1 MLSRSPLLLA
11 LAALLLAG
19 CGGTTPGA
27 RGTDDVTLLLDFTPN
42 AVHAGIYTAL
52 ARDYD
57 GGQRVK
63 LRVRA
68 PSSSTDAVRL
78 LQTGRADAAIL
89 DITDLALAR
98 EQGRDIVGVMAV
110 VQRPLAAVI
119 AQPGVRS
126 PRALEGERVGVTGLP
141 SDVAVLK
148 SVVSGG
154 GGDPARVRR
163 TTIGFN
169 AVPALLGGRVDA
181 VTAFWNAE
189 GVALRRARKGKAPF
203 REFRVDR
210 FGAPAYPE
218 LVLCVSRATLQDE
231 PEAIRRLVLAL
242 RRGYGEALADPESAV
257 EVLTR
262 RNRGLEREPTLEE
275 LRAVSP
281 TFTAGVERYG
291 QLNRDRLEAWSR
303 WAVKFG
309 LLKKRPDVEKTF
321 ALDVAR

>member
-1 MLSRSPLLLA
+1 MRRPSSLLLA
-11 LAALLLAG
+11 LLCLLPAG
-19 CGGTTPGA
+19 CGGTIGESGDSEA
-27 RGTDDVTLLLDFTPN
+27 TLLLDFTPN

-57 GGQRVK
+57 GGQRVR

-78 LQTGRADAAIL
+78 LQTERADAAIL

-98 EQGRDIVGVMAV
+98 ARGRDIVGVMAV

-126 PRALEGERVGVTGLP
+126 PRALEGRRVGVTGLP
-141 SDVAVLK
+141 SDVAVLR
-148 SVVSGG
+148 SIVAGA
-154 GGDPARVRR
+154 GGDAREVER

-189 GVALRRARKGKAPF
+189 GVALRRARRGRAPF

-218 LVLCVSRATLQDE
+218 LVLCVSRAKLQDE
-231 PEAIRRLVLAL
+231 PEMVRRLVLAL
-242 RRGYGEALADPESAV
+242 RRGYDEALADPESAV
-257 EVLTR
+257 EILTR

-281 TFTAGVERYG
+281 TFTSGVERYG
-291 QLNRDRLEAWSR
+291 QLDRGRLEAWSR
-303 WAVKFG
+303 WAVRFG
-309 LLKKRPDVEKTF
+309 LLDERPDIERAF

>member
-1 MLSRSPLLLA
+1 MRHRTPLLLGA
-11 LAALLLAG
+11 LALLLAG
-19 CGGTTPGA
+19 CGGTTGD
-27 RGTDDVTLLLDFTPN
+27 RGTDDATLLLDFTPN

-57 GGQRVK
+57 GGQRVRLK
-63 LRVRA
+63 VRA

-78 LQTGRADAAIL
+78 LESGRADAAIL

-98 EQGRDIVGVMAV
+98 EKGRDVVGVMAV

-119 AQPGVRS
+119 AQPGVRT
-126 PRALEGERVGVTGLP
+126 PRGLQGRRVGVTGLP
-141 SDVAVLK
+141 SDVAVLR
-148 SVVSGG
+148 SVVSGAN
-154 GGDPARVRR
+154 GDPARVQR

-189 GVALRRARKGKAPF
+189 GVALRRARRGKAPF

-231 PEAIRRLVLAL
+231 PEMLRRLVLAL
-242 RRGYGEALADPESAV
+242 RRGYDEALADPESAV

-262 RNRGLEREPTLEE
+262 RNRGLEREATLEE
-275 LRAVSP
+275 LQAVSP
-281 TFTAGVERYG
+281 TFTSGVERYG
-291 QLNRDRLEAWSR
+291 RLDRERLEAWAD
-303 WAVKFG
+303 WTVEFG
-309 LLKKRPDVEKTF
+309 LVEEKPDVERAF
-321 ALDVAR
+321 AFDVAR